1 MAWRCGLTPRRES
14 CTRLSDLRTG
24 RDASRW
30 EMPSAWKEGGP
41 KDDWEQCVT
50 DEGHT
55 YYFSS
60 SRNASV
66 WDAPRA
72 AKTPSDKRTPR
83 RWTPS
88 SQKRP
93 TPAAPRSPGTQLF
106 AVPEAVTPSDDY
118 ESEAFDD
125 YETPSK

>member
-1 MAWRCGLTPRRES
+1 MEGGRPEGRLGAVLSQCPCRRRVVLISHSLSPRR
-14 CTRLSDLRTG
+14 
-24 RDASRW
+24 
-30 EMPSAWKEGGP
+30 
-41 KDDWEQCVT
+41 CVT

-55 YYFSS
+55 YYFSA

>member
-1 MAWRCGLTPRRES
+1 MLIGS
-14 CTRLSDLRTG
+14 TRTRYAPP
-24 RDASRW
+24 ASLAFFASSFAFIEARW
-30 EMPSAWKEGGP
+30 
-41 KDDWEQCVT
+41 
-50 DEGHT
+50 
-55 YYFSS
+55 SS
-60 SRNASV
+60 
-66 WDAPRA
+66 WRA

-88 SQKRP
+88 TQKRP
-93 TPAAPRSPGTQLF
+93 TPAPRSPGTQLF

>member
-1 MAWRCGLTPRRES
+1 MSNTPVAASSRYPTHSLSPRR
-14 CTRLSDLRTG
+14 CVD
-24 RDASRW
+24 DAS
-30 EMPSAWKEGGP
+30 
-41 KDDWEQCVT
+41 
-50 DEGHT
+50 GHT
-55 YYFSS
+55 YYFSA

-66 WDAPRA
+66 WEAPRA

>member
-1 MAWRCGLTPRRES
+1 MLSQCPTRRRRVVSISTHSLSPRR
-14 CTRLSDLRTG
+14 CVD
-24 RDASRW
+24 DAS
-30 EMPSAWKEGGP
+30 
-41 KDDWEQCVT
+41 
-50 DEGHT
+50 GHT
-55 YYFSS
+55 YYFSA

-66 WDAPRA
+66 WEAPRA